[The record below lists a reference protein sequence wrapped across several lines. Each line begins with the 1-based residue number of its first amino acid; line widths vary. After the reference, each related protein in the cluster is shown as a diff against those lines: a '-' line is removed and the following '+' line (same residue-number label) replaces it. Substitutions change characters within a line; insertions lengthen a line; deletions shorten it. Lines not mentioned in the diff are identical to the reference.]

1 MEVDQ
6 PATTKITAQCPRAR
20 QRHALLVDDAL
31 QNLRWLAE
39 ILLPLGFD
47 STSAFNI
54 SQAKKALSHFSFEVV
69 FLDCDLPDGFGY
81 SLAAEIRQM
90 KLARMPAII
99 GMTASDDS
107 DLMLRFIS
115 AGAEGFM
122 QKPINIDLVR
132 DSLRRCDLLNP
143 DVSSKLPERQKM
155 SFQNI
160 HVMAAGDS
168 DRFQFYLRQIDQQLE
183 IEVAALVSAC
193 KEGEPNVTRTIV
205 HRMLSLTPLVESPEF
220 TDLLQSCQRAARRQ
234 DLSLLHKLGEAVA
247 TEYGVV
253 RRALQDARGSHP
265 SSQGTTLRK
274 TA

>member
-1 MEVDQ
+1 MEVD
-6 PATTKITAQCPRAR
+6 PSATTKLTTQCRRAR
-20 QRHALLVDDAL
+20 PRHALLVDDAL

-90 KLARMPAII
+90 KLAQMPAII

-107 DLMLRFIS
+107 DLMLRYIS

-122 QKPINIDLVR
+122 QKPIAIDMVR
-132 DSLRRCDLLNP
+132 DSLRRCDLLNL

-155 SFQNI
+155 SFHNI
-160 HVMAAGDS
+160 HVMAAGDV
-168 DRFQFYLRQIDQQLE
+168 DRFQFYLKQIDQELE
-183 IEVAALVSAC
+183 TEVAALAGAC
-193 KEGEPNVTRTIV
+193 REGEPTLARTIV

-234 DLSLLHKLGEAVA
+234 ELSLLQKLGQAVA
-247 TEYGVV
+247 TEYVAV
-253 RRALQDARGSHP
+253 RRALRDARGARP
-265 SSQGTTLRK
+265 PTRDATLRK
-274 TA
+274 SA

>member
-6 PATTKITAQCPRAR
+6 PATANMAAECPRAR

-54 SQAKKALSHFSFEVV
+54 SQAKKALSHLSFDVV
-69 FLDCDLPDGFGY
+69 FVDCDLPDGFGY

-90 KLARMPAII
+90 KLVRMPAII

-107 DLMLRFIS
+107 ELMLRYIS
-115 AGAEGFM
+115 AGAEGFL

-143 DVSSKLPERQKM
+143 DISSSLPERQKM
-155 SFQNI
+155 RFQNI
-160 HVMAAGDS
+160 NVMAAGDA

-183 IEVAALVSAC
+183 IEVAALVNAC

-234 DLSLLHKLGEAVA
+234 DLSLLHKLGESVA

-253 RRALQDARGSHP
+253 RRALQDARGAHP
-265 SSQGTTLRK
+265 PSQGTTLRK
-274 TA
+274 SA